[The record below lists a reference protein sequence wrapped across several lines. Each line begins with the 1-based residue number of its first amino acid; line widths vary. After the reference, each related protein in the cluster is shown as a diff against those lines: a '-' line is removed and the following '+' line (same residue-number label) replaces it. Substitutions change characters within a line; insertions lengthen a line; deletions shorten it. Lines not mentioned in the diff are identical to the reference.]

1 MERSRESPEP
11 PREHEAACD
20 EEHEPGKEQD
30 ISASFQR
37 EAARRAKGKVG
48 EHSAQQRTETTE
60 ARLSMIVATPARVS
74 MRRTI
79 PMMVIET
86 PTIVA
91 EVGRM

>member
-1 MERSRESPEP
+1 VQSWSGHGKRPEL

-20 EEHEPGKEQD
+20 EEHEPGKEKE
-30 ISASFQR
+30 IRISFQR
-37 EAARRAKGKVG
+37 DAAARRAKGKAG
-48 EHSAQQRTETTE
+48 EQSAQDDRRHAGACLDETDD
-60 ARLSMIVATPARVS
+60 
-74 MRRTI
+74 

>member
-1 MERSRESPEP
+1 
-11 PREHEAACD
+11 
-20 EEHEPGKEQD
+20 
-30 ISASFQR
+30 
-37 EAARRAKGKVG
+37 
-48 EHSAQQRTETTE
+48 
-60 ARLSMIVATPARVS
+60 MIVATPARVS